1 MAGIHGSAD
10 ALAGSRQ
17 IDHMTELESEDRIDT
32 EFAALC
38 DDSIRRAYGL
48 AGYLL
53 GDPTEAEDAVQETM
67 ARAWSSRRTLRDR
80 HVFDAWLDRILV
92 NVCRD
97 RLRRRRVIQIVALE
111 AGGELEGCNP
121 FREFL
126 DRDELG
132 PALDALT
139 PDQRIL
145 IVLRFWLDL
154 PLEQISERLGWP
166 LGTVKSR
173 LHHSLATMRKRL
185 TAGEEREL
193 PEVAR

>member
-1 MAGIHGSAD
+1 VAGIQGSAD
-10 ALAGSRQ
+10 MLVDSQ
-17 IDHMTELESEDRIDT
+17 TDHMTELESDDRRDT
-32 EFAALC
+32 EFAGLC
-38 DDSIRRAYGL
+38 DKSIRRAYGL

-67 ARAWSSRRTLRDR
+67 ACAWGSRRMLRDR

-97 RLRRRRVIQIVALE
+97 HLRRRRVVQIVDLE
-111 AGGELEGCNP
+111 TGGELEARNP

-132 PALDALT
+132 SALDALT

-193 PEVAR
+193 PEVAP